1 MINISFMFPAAAQ
14 SSLGQAVVSSQWL
27 GEWTV
32 LWKNTVGDKFVGNSR
47 ISQPLD
53 DTLLKE
59 ELKVGDE
66 GAWEGWEGTNLAK
79 FNARNRTWHYACQD
93 NRGGYCDFI
102 GQFDNR
108 TFSLQFVD
116 AQGVRVKQRMIVRS
130 INSKCIS
137 WDCERYE
144 SNTKQWRRAWK
155 IEYRRN

>member
-14 SSLGQAVVSSQWL
+14 SSSGKSVVSPQWL

-32 LWKNTVGDKFVGNSR
+32 LWKNTVGDKFVGSSR

-59 ELKVGDE
+59 ELRVGDE
-66 GAWEGWEGTNLAK
+66 GAWEGWAGINLAK

-116 AQGVRVKQRMIVRS
+116 AQGVRVKQRMIIRS
-130 INSKCIS
+130 INSKSIA

-144 SNTKQWRRAWK
+144 AKTKEWCRVWK